1 MSPDEVLS
9 AIEERFLR
17 RSLTPAERIVL
28 GQTWNQRTYDQ
39 MAQQSGYGDAH
50 LKDTGYKLWRE
61 ISQALGQRVTK
72 KSLLFVLQDYLQSS
86 ASISSRPSKTK
97 SRALTPDRS
106 PVQYPYPAGPLP
118 YNSRLYI
125 HRPPNEEIAH
135 AAIQQPG
142 GLLRIKAPQKM
153 GKTSLVFQLIQT
165 AKKQGLG
172 LAYIDLQAVDSVVL
186 SELSTFLKWLCSR
199 TSQELQLQPKI
210 DEYWEP
216 LMGHKVSSEIYFQEY
231 ILKQHEAPVVLI
243 ISAAEDLI
251 EHVNLAQDFFP
262 LLRAWHEKAKWSS
275 IWRNLRIVI
284 VHSTEI
290 YVPLKISQSPF
301 NIGQSIKLPGFTV
314 NQIYELASRY
324 GLGEIDQ
331 LRAER
336 LLDLTGGHPYLI
348 NIFFYYLAMQGL
360 AFADLMNAASTPSG
374 IYGTHLRQYLALLNQ
389 ESDLVTAFQQ
399 VISTPEPVE
408 LDAITLYRLESL
420 GLVNIQGYR
429 AVPSCQIYRLYFQ
442 QQLGI

>member
-1 MSPDEVLS
+1 
-9 AIEERFLR
+9 
-17 RSLTPAERIVL
+17 
-28 GQTWNQRTYDQ
+28 
-39 MAQQSGYGDAH
+39 
-50 LKDTGYKLWRE
+50 
-61 ISQALGQRVTK
+61 
-72 KSLLFVLQDYLQSS
+72 
-86 ASISSRPSKTK
+86 
-97 SRALTPDRS
+97 
-106 PVQYPYPAGPLP
+106 
-118 YNSRLYI
+118 
-125 HRPPNEEIAH
+125 
-135 AAIQQPG
+135 
-142 GLLRIKAPQKM
+142 
-153 GKTSLVFQLIQT
+153 
-165 AKKQGLG
+165 
-172 LAYIDLQAVDSVVL
+172 
-186 SELSTFLKWLCSR
+186 
-199 TSQELQLQPKI
+199 
-210 DEYWEP
+210 
-216 LMGHKVSSEIYFQEY
+216 MGHKVSSEIYFQEY

-331 LRAER
+331 LRSER